1 LTLWGRGQKGSSD
14 PKGDRLIKC
23 EEEINMPRKAR
34 ECLDTSFYH
43 LIVQGIKK
51 EYIFNSKVNMDK
63 YVQLLISEKEK
74 FRVEVLAYCVMNNH
88 AHILLYTEKITEMSK
103 YMHSVNQKFA
113 QFYNYINNERV
124 GYVFRDRFKSEPIY
138 NEKYLIRCIRYI
150 HNNPVKAKIVKSPGE
165 YRYSTYNNYLTG
177 DISKIIKENI
187 DINSVISISDIEIM
201 KDNVFIDVEDNA
213 REVIQTKLLEIK
225 LKYDVSLTKLLKNE
239 CLIIEVVEEIKKDY
253 KISYRAIIEELGIS
267 ESTWKRIKKKNKI
280 NN

>member
-1 LTLWGRGQKGSSD
+1 
-14 PKGDRLIKC
+14 
-23 EEEINMPRKAR
+23 MPRKAR

-43 LIVQGIKK
+43 IIVQGIKK
-51 EYIFNSKVNMDK
+51 EYIFNNKVNIEK
-63 YVQLLISEKEK
+63 YIKLLISEKEK
-74 FRVEVLAYCVMNNH
+74 LKVELLAYCVMNNH
-88 AHILLYTEKITEMSK
+88 AHILLYTEKIAEMSK

-138 NEKYLIRCIRYI
+138 NENYLIRCIRYI
-150 HNNPVKAKIVKSPGE
+150 HNNPVKAKIVKNPEE
-165 YRYSTYNNYLTG
+165 YIYSTYNNYLTG

-187 DINSVISISDIEIM
+187 DVNSVISISEIERI

-213 REVIQTKLLEIK
+213 REVIQIELLEIK
-225 LKYDVSLTKLLKNE
+225 LKYGISLNELLKNE
-239 CLIIEVVEEIKKDY
+239 HLIIEVVEKIKKDY

-267 ESTWKRIKKKNKI
+267 ESTWKRIKKKNKT